1 MAQMSKDETGDSPRR
16 RHVVWLNGAFG
27 VGKTTVADGLRS
39 RWPNAALFD
48 PEGLAR
54 LLRGALPAGERPS
67 DYQDL
72 ALWRRLT
79 VEAICGI
86 CEQSRLTIVPM
97 TMVNKEHFREV
108 VGGLQ
113 HAGVTVSHF
122 SLVARPTTIRRRLL
136 KRQLTR
142 PIHPKSTL
150 WALRRVESASTAL
163 CAATFAEVV
172 DTDGMAAAEVVSR
185 IAGSVET
192 ARRGSA
198 NRCRPG

>member
-1 MAQMSKDETGDSPRR
+1 MAQMSKNKTGNSPQSG
-16 RHVVWLNGAFG
+16 HVVWLNGAFG
-27 VGKTTVADGLRS
+27 VGKTTVAGGLRS

-54 LLRGALPAGERPS
+54 LLREALPASERPS
-67 DYQDL
+67 DYQDI

-79 VEAICGI
+79 VDAICGI
-86 CEQSRLTIVPM
+86 CAQSRLTIVPM
-97 TMVNKEHFREV
+97 TLTNKEYCREV

-113 HAGVTVSHF
+113 QAGVTVSHF
-122 SLVARPTTIRRRLL
+122 ALVARPVTIRQRLL

-150 WALRRVESASTAL
+150 WALKRVESASTAL
-163 CAATFAEVV
+163 SAATFTEVV
-172 DTDGMAAAEVVSR
+172 DTDGMTAAEVVSR

-192 ARRGSA
+192 RRGSA
-198 NRCRPG
+198 NRCLPG